1 VSRYSRI
8 AFAVC
13 LPAFALTVFL
23 SWRKVTA
30 APDGDITGLFVATVL
45 GTAGLM
51 LLASW
56 LQDRQS

>member
-1 VSRYSRI
+1 MSRYSRI

-51 LLASW
+51 LLAS
-56 LQDRQS
+56 